1 MDLFLVVLGGRIK
14 GCHVELHDVRWVVGD
29 DIEDTIPELKRQWFG
44 TRRGLHIDSYRK
56 VRAVDGYQVSISRDS
71 SASADQTMK
80 LWFVNLGGYSP
91 SEMAE
96 QHRFGLVVA
105 RPTQAA
111 KARAKKHW
119 LDGLEQI
126 HKDDLHPL
134 EPDAAIDDL
143 LPIDG
148 NGAWQVVLT
157 PDDADAS
164 RPSPETPDWY
174 GYWVI

>member
-1 MDLFLVVLGGRIK
+1 
-14 GCHVELHDVRWVVGD
+14 
-29 DIEDTIPELKRQWFG
+29 
-44 TRRGLHIDSYRK
+44 
-56 VRAVDGYQVSISRDS
+56 
-71 SASADQTMK
+71 MK

-91 SEMAE
+91 REMAE

-105 RPTQAA
+105 RSTQAA

-148 NGAWQVVLT
+148 NGAWRVVLT
-157 PDDADAS
+157 PDNAES
-164 RPSPETPDWY
+164 PSHETPDWY